1 MAGVRAWHCR
11 LCQMTTSLFLVLS
24 VRIPRSLSIARFHH
38 RWSSLVHLSGFHLII
53 VSLFKSENY
62 FSHLLS
68 LVLKVIVWSHSCQ
81 YKINQPFASSPSL
94 VCVSPSTLQKHLSL
108 SFCSPKLRCCNHLF
122 LLSLRFTYT
131 ILTETSRKAKW
142 KTQTQKERW
151 SERLDKYTTTIPAI
165 SLYGIASKSSML
177 VCRIQIEPETQKLVS
192 SLTGS
197 ILNEIKPH
205 KWVCILYMY
214 RKLGTMS

>member
-1 MAGVRAWHCR
+1 MNVGGGPWNFHQTYSNQAVVRSANEMAGVRAWHCR

-122 LLSLRFTYT
+122 LLSLRFTY
-131 ILTETSRKAKW
+131 W
-142 KTQTQKERW
+142 
-151 SERLDKYTTTIPAI
+151 
-165 SLYGIASKSSML
+165 
-177 VCRIQIEPETQKLVS
+177 QKLAERQSGRQRHRKRDEVRDWI
-192 SLTGS
+192 S
-197 ILNEIKPH
+197 ILLLFLQY
-205 KWVCILYMY
+205 LYMA
-214 RKLGTMS
+214 